1 MAVLL
6 LLYVIAEV
14 AAVWTVASLIGFLPT
29 IGLLIAGAFVG
40 SWLARREGGKAMRA
54 FSATAR
60 SGKSPHEEITDGM
73 LVGVGGMLILLPGF
87 VSDVIGLLFLIPPT
101 RKVVRRAWLRRAEK
115 RAPVGGAAYGRGPF
129 GPGMRS
135 RVIVV
140 DSEVVS
146 DGPDADGTSGER
158 GRPGSGERGRSGDD
172 DRDDGPPRIIE
183 G

>member
-14 AAVWTVASLIGFLPT
+14 AAVWTVASFIGFLPT

-40 SWLARREGGKAMRA
+40 SWLARREGGRAMRA

-60 SGKSPHEEITDGM
+60 SGRSPHEEITDGM
-73 LVGVGGMLILLPGF
+73 LVGVGGLLILLPGF
-87 VSDVIGLLFLIPPT
+87 VSDIIGLLFLVPPT
-101 RKVVRRAWLRRAEK
+101 RKVLRRSWLRRAQR
-115 RAPVGGAAYGRGPF
+115 RAPVGGPGPAYGPF

-135 RVIVV
+135 QVIVV

-146 DGPDADGTSGER
+146 DGPTEGNAPRER
-158 GRPGSGERGRSGDD
+158 DRSGKREQPGDD
-172 DRDDGPPRIIE
+172 GDDGPPRIIE

>member
-14 AAVWTVASLIGFLPT
+14 ATVWTVASLIGFLPT
-29 IGLLIAGAFVG
+29 IGLLIAGAFIG

-87 VSDVIGLLFLIPPT
+87 VSDVLGLLFLIPPT
-101 RKVVRRAWLRRAEK
+101 RKVARRAWLRRAQK
-115 RAPVGGAAYGRGPF
+115 RAPMGGPAYGGAYGGGPF
-129 GPGMRS
+129 GPGMSS

-146 DGPDADGTSGER
+146 DGPAAGESTGER
-158 GRPGSGERGRSGDD
+158 RRSDD